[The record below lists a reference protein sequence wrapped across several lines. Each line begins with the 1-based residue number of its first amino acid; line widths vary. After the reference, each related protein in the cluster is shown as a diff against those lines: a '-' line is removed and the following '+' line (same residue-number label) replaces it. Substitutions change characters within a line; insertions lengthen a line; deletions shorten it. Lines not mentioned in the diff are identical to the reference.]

1 MVEETA
7 VARIQKT
14 ILWRKEYKVEQVLE
28 ESFPEEF
35 TQAGYVH
42 GVDLV
47 GRPVMFNVYGVHQEI
62 FAGVFGNTTL
72 SRHPGELTLTLLFF
86 LLSFFFLLLD
96 VQTSRGSCAGVCS

>member
-14 ILWRKEYKVEQVLE
+14 ILWRKEFGVEQLLTE
-28 ESFPEEF
+28 TFPEEF
-35 TQAGYVH
+35 AQAGYVH

-62 FAGVFGNTTL
+62 FSGKLAQVKLLVMMLLTSVFC
-72 SRHPGELTLTLLFF
+72 
-86 LLSFFFLLLD
+86 LLS
-96 VQTSRGSCAGVCS
+96 S